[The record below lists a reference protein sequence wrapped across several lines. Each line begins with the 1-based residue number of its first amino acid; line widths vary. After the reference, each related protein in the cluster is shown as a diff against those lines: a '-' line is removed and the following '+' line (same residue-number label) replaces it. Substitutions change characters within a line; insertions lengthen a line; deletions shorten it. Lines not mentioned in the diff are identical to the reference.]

1 MPDHPLHSPVL
12 AWYEAAAR
20 DLPWR
25 EPDCS
30 PWGVLVSEVMLQ
42 QTPVARVLPAW
53 QRWMQRWPAPKDL
66 AADAVGEAIRAWDR
80 LGYPRRALRLHEAAT
95 AIVDRHDGRVPST
108 HEELLALPGVG
119 AYTAAAVGS
128 FAFGQR
134 HAVVDTNVRRVQARA
149 VTGTALPAVSLSAA
163 ERDLAERLVP
173 DESTVAAQWAVAVME
188 LGALVCTARSPRCGE
203 CPVLG
208 LCAWQRRGAPAY
220 AGPPR
225 RGQKYVGTDRYV
237 RGLLLAALRAADG
250 PLTAEALLASVPH
263 DALRD
268 AHQRQRCL
276 DSLVV
281 DGLVEPLIA
290 GSLRLPGN

>member
-1 MPDHPLHSPVL
+1 M
-12 AWYEAAAR
+12 
-20 DLPWR
+20 
-25 EPDCS
+25 
-30 PWGVLVSEVMLQ
+30 
-42 QTPVARVLPAW
+42 
-53 QRWMQRWPAPKDL
+53 
-66 AADAVGEAIRAWDR
+66 
-80 LGYPRRALRLHEAAT
+80 
-95 AIVDRHDGRVPST
+95 
-108 HEELLALPGVG
+108 
-119 AYTAAAVGS
+119 
-128 FAFGQR
+128 
-134 HAVVDTNVRRVQARA
+134 
-149 VTGTALPAVSLSAA
+149 TGTALPAVSLSAA

-268 AHQRQRCL
+268 EATDSSQRERCL
-276 DSLVV
+276 DSLVA
-281 DGLVEPLIA
+281 DGLVEA
-290 GSLRLPGN
+290 GPEAVFRLPQGRAGPSDAGARAEHRGVAQQPLPFPEPA